1 MTGHFLYAGNNG
13 QLVQPI
19 LGIHIACVAC
29 HLSRKTKRE
38 RERERDQQATT
49 EDDKR

>member
-1 MTGHFLYAGNNG
+1 MIMTGHFLYAGNNG

-19 LGIHIACVAC
+19 LGIHIACVTC

-38 RERERDQQATT
+38 GERDQQATT